1 MAGEE
6 VAINASEAIS
16 GVIDSIVPALIEKAG
31 PLITIFKAVGIVL
44 IIYIIY
50 LLYRA
55 ITKMK
60 DRRRLKRIEKKVLE
74 IDEKLD
80 KILGKKEKPSEEKKE
95 RHKRKRKRKK

>member
-6 VAINASEAIS
+6 AIVNVS
-16 GVIDSIVPALIEKAG
+16 GVVDKFIPELLEKAG

-44 IIYIIY
+44 IIYIAY

-55 ITKMK
+55 ITKIK
-60 DRRRLKRIEKKVLE
+60 DRRRWKRIEMKVLE

-80 KILGKKEKPSEEKKE
+80 KILGKKEKSSDEKKE
-95 RHKRKRKRKK
+95 KHNKRRKRKK